1 MGSVRPGGT
10 FGSSLAMVALL
21 MMPSPSEPN
30 YINEVVLD
38 GDAFLRVG
46 LNSAV
51 VRVAPAGAPM
61 DGCAQRVDYVI
72 YEETQG
78 QEPENRLMVGEDTY
92 AVGEEVE
99 LEAGVHGFVFML
111 VCEKSVRCVPS
122 VSVNDINVGIT
133 GNGSLGGGWRAF
145 SGRLEAQEPASGEL
159 TFLIIGDDMS
169 MEYAFPLRIRKEGGG
184 GGTDVEV
191 MFERNGA
198 VVFRPEEF
206 SVNCRISV
214 VDDEAAIEADVDG
227 KSAAYTPLGD
237 GNIRIT
243 VPTEGLDYGKHVVG
257 VRVLS
262 RTGGNVLA
270 AGGCTFTLCGLETV
284 LYERTSGEQNSGY
297 NMRIGEGLTYVLEA
311 DLLAEAGLGA
321 TLTNRRTGQTMD
333 GYPAADGRRI
343 LFYLRDQDVGRGP
356 HELVIALRGDGVD
369 ESRSVTVT
377 GWHVYTCTY
386 SVGNGAV
393 YAQLAG
399 PTAALEFPVHLSV
412 AVYLQGVIPYTEA
425 IEVAG
430 GHYDR
435 ECYEYV
441 DVESIGMAFDVAAGE
456 TFAKREIYSSSYFR
470 YIPDY
475 LSKELKKISAAH
487 TSTRWVEENGTWR
500 KETYRPVPYLLAK
513 IVYGDMRKSGGAYPD
528 YFEIVYN
535 DKQVRT
541 FLGGYGVK
549 VKSYVAAK

>member
-1 MGSVRPGGT
+1 MLATKKVIWT
-10 FGSSLAMVALL
+10 ISLANGLRTSRWDVRVE
-21 MMPSPSEPN
+21 PDGGENSDDVISFPTEPN

-51 VRVAPAGAPM
+51 VRVAPTGAPR
-61 DGCAQRVDYVI
+61 DGCTQRVDYVI

-78 QEPENRLMVGEDTY
+78 QETENRLMVGEDTY

-145 SGRLEAQEPASGEL
+145 SGRLEAQEPAAGKL

-191 MFERNGA
+191 TFER
-198 VVFRPEEF
+198 
-206 SVNCRISV
+206 
-214 VDDEAAIEADVDG
+214 
-227 KSAAYTPLGD
+227 
-237 GNIRIT
+237 
-243 VPTEGLDYGKHVVG
+243 
-257 VRVLS
+257 
-262 RTGGNVLA
+262 
-270 AGGCTFTLCGLETV
+270 
-284 LYERTSGEQNSGY
+284 
-297 NMRIGEGLTYVLEA
+297 
-311 DLLAEAGLGA
+311 
-321 TLTNRRTGQTMD
+321 
-333 GYPAADGRRI
+333 
-343 LFYLRDQDVGRGP
+343 
-356 HELVIALRGDGVD
+356 
-369 ESRSVTVT
+369 
-377 GWHVYTCTY
+377 
-386 SVGNGAV
+386 NGAV